1 MREYTEQGRE
11 EKKKRKKISENLE
24 NEFQPDNKPKK
35 KDELENN
42 FVPKDENSKNTD
54 KIEREFEPIDNTEFK
69 LKSSLRKNKQEIQKV
84 KEKKQF
90 LVLEESSE
98 LAEMVSIILGDG
110 SVPKTENRVR
120 ITLNKTEEPQ
130 YRKFVYQFMEKLF
143 KKKPSIYEPKDANA
157 VKMSINSKEVVKGL
171 IDKGVKPGDKK
182 KNQVSVPQWIKKERE
197 NRRGS
202 IRGLVDTDGSIHI
215 HKYNKV
221 IRISFKNAS
230 LPLINDYKEMCE
242 SFNIPTQKIFYDKV
256 KDNFDTQIES
266 KKDVVN
272 FIETVKP
279 RKWEYRAKTLGLVL
293 KSISDPKRRKLIEN
307 ELIKSYPDKKVHYSN
322 QYYTHLKGLCE
333 KYGYNVSDESI
344 FNELEDALTYS
355 DNWTGLKKEQ
365 RDFLN
370 EKAKNVIK
378 DLKKKFS
385 KN

>member
-1 MREYTEQGRE
+1 MREYSEKKN
-11 EKKKRKKISENLE
+11 EKKKKGGKICEKLE
-24 NEFQPDNKPKK
+24 NEFQPEEMPRK
-35 KDELENN
+35 KDELEND
-42 FVPKDENSKNTD
+42 FVPIDDNPNKIDKLEN
-54 KIEREFEPIDNTEFK
+54 EFEPIDHAE
-69 LKSSLRKNKQEIQKV
+69 LKPKSALRKPSQEIQKV
-84 KEKKQF
+84 KEKKKSI
-90 LVLEESSE
+90 VLEESSE

-157 VKMSINSKEVVKGL
+157 VKMSINGKEVVKAL

-182 KNQVSVPQWIKKERE
+182 KNQVSVPQWIKKEEE
-197 NRRGS
+197 NRRSS

-215 HKYNKV
+215 HKHNKV

-256 KDNFDTQIES
+256 KDNFDTQIEG

-272 FIETVKP
+272 FIENIKP

-333 KYGYNVSDESI
+333 KNGYNVSDESI
-344 FNELEDALTYS
+344 FNELENALTYS
-355 DNWTGLKKEQ
+355 DNWTGLKKAQ
-365 RDFLN
+365 REFLN

-378 DLKKKFS
+378 DLKKKF
-385 KN
+385 K

>member
-1 MREYTEQGRE
+1 MPEYTEQKK
-11 EKKKRKKISENLE
+11 EKKKKKEKISEKLE
-24 NEFQPDNKPKK
+24 NEFQPEEKPKK
-35 KDELENN
+35 RDELEND
-42 FVPKDENSKNTD
+42 FVPIDDNPNNPEKLKN
-54 KIEREFEPIDNTEFK
+54 EFEPFEEGEFK
-69 LKSSLRKNKQEIQKV
+69 KKSALHKPSQEIQKI
-84 KEKKQF
+84 KEKKQ
-90 LVLEESSE
+90 LIVLEENSE

-143 KKKPSIYEPKDANA
+143 KKKPTIYEPKDANA

-182 KNQVSVPQWIKKERE
+182 KNQVSVPQWIKKEEE
-197 NRRGS
+197 NRRSS

-215 HKYNKV
+215 HKHNKA
-221 IRISFKNAS
+221 IRITFKNAS

-256 KDNFDTQIES
+256 KDNFDTQIEG

-272 FIETVKP
+272 FIENIKP

-333 KYGYNVSDESI
+333 KNGYNVSDESI
-344 FNELEDALTYS
+344 FNELENALTYS
-355 DNWTGLKKEQ
+355 DNWTGLKKAQ
-365 RDFLN
+365 REFLN
-370 EKAKNVIK
+370 DKAKNVIK
-378 DLKKKFS
+378 DLKKKF
-385 KN
+385 K